1 MTPSEDLTDVTLGSE
16 KKLSC
21 EKKLFSETNRGLR
34 IECLKTYFTV
44 TNDVAKKFQIIFKR

>member
-34 IECLKTYFTV
+34 IEYLKTYFTV